1 MAEQKKL
8 SPQGYIITV
17 DPLQDNPFWDGDGG
31 EPGSSNFPTPGK
43 AGQVLSL
50 NKDIKSTEK
59 VQTEDLEWVDQ
70 TGGGGST
77 ISVEVGVTETLEPG
91 TQATVT
97 NSGTEQNIILN
108 FGIPKGEKGDRGIQG
123 ETGQQGPQ
131 GKTGPE
137 GPIGPQGI
145 QGPEGPQGPQGPKGE
160 DAQFPTA
167 TEGQILVANSS
178 GVYESSNDLKTL
190 KNDVEDL
197 GNIQNELSNKIK
209 TKVNNVSMVS
219 DTESNKDYNIY
230 TLKQTVEQ
238 TDSEIGQIKE
248 LKQTTLDEIGQ
259 KISDVD
265 ESIAQVVL
273 GNGGEN
279 GQIWTLTNGV
289 PGWHDA
295 AGGGENGNLKVIFNK
310 RIEASNSKIID
321 AETIEPI
328 TLDFSDSDLL
338 VVSNV
343 YYSSFKNIDGGNIN
357 TGNIVNSVNGI
368 VTPYFSANELIAI
381 SNKFYIPLLFTFLF
395 DKTHLLKIQLTYC
408 DDQFSTTGSNTIT
421 EDFSEESLSYITF
434 NLMILRHSNE

>member
-1 MAEQKKL
+1 MAEQKKI

-17 DPLQDNPFWDGDGG
+17 DPLPNNPFWDEDGG
-31 EPGSSNFPTPGK
+31 ESGSSNFPTPGK
-43 AGQVLSL
+43 AGQVLAL
-50 NKDIKSTEK
+50 NKDVESTEK
-59 VQTEDLEWVDQ
+59 IQTEDLEWVDQ

-123 ETGQQGPQ
+123 ETGPQGPQ
-131 GKTGPE
+131 GQTGPE
-137 GPIGPQGI
+137 GPTGPQGI
-145 QGPEGPQGPQGPKGE
+145 QGPEGPKGPKGE

-178 GVYESSNDLKTL
+178 GEYESSDDLKTL
-190 KNDVEDL
+190 KNNVEDL

-209 TKVNNVSMVS
+209 TKVNNVSIVS
-219 DTESNKDYNIY
+219 DTKSNQDYNIY

-238 TDSEIGQIKE
+238 TESEIGQIKE
-248 LKQTTLDEIGQ
+248 LKKTTLDEIGQ
-259 KISDVD
+259 KISDID
-265 ESIAQVVL
+265 ESIAPVVL

-279 GQIWTLTNGV
+279 GQVWTLTNGV
-289 PGWHDA
+289 PGWYDA
-295 AGGGENGNLKVIFNK
+295 AGGRENGNLKVIFNK

-321 AETIEPI
+321 VETIETI
-328 TLDFSDSDLL
+328 TLDFNNSDLL

-343 YYSSFKNIDGGNIN
+343 YYSSFKNINGGNIQ

-368 VTPYFSANELIAI
+368 VTPYFSGNELITI
-381 SNKFYIPLLFTFLF
+381 SNKFYIPILFTFLF

-421 EDFSEESLSYITF
+421 EDFSEESQSYIDF
-434 NLMILRHSNE
+434 NLMILRYSNE